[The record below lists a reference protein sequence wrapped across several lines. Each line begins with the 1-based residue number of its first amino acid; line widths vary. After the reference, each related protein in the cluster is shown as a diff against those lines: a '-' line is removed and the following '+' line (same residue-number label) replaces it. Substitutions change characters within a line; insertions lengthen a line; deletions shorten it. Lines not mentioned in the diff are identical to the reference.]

1 MTSTSHTPS
10 TLSPLP
16 FKHKPKPKPST
27 QARIQISPL
36 YILHIDTDENT
47 MPLRPH
53 LNHNPNSPQIIH
65 DPTRR
70 GCIRGVV
77 ARGRSCGRE
86 HSPYWHEASKFLVS
100 THEQVQLLAAEA
112 IPSHLSPTTSGGG
125 TSLPKYLS
133 GGLLPTPNPLPMSE
147 LSLANTNVG
156 NGPNTANVNAGGAYP
171 NSNGASYSSPTD
183 PGDISTSVDEADGDA
198 EMETRVSP
206 GRVGTGVGGRSL
218 PLPTTAARSGMRGSM
233 NTNKNTNTNTT
244 TNTPTRLKAGAVF
257 VAIPIPGPVP
267 VTQFTRGC
275 WDCLIPARARL
286 LARIRIRRRNSVDT
300 LPTHMPTSGYGY
312 PMTTASTMT
321 VAAMSGGAGADIDV
335 HNIDDVHMDDMDD
348 VHVEIDDMS
357 LDGLADGT
365 ATGGGKV
372 EDELEMKME
381 V

>member
-77 ARGRSCGRE
+77 ARGRSCGRGQE
-86 HSPYWHEASKFLVS
+86 QGPGHGHRWKKKGLTFKCESCAKAFTGTRAVSSNTPRNTPHTGTKQASFSCRLMSKYSSWRCQRYLFSHS
-100 THEQVQLLAAEA
+100 
-112 IPSHLSPTTSGGG
+112 
-125 TSLPKYLS
+125 
-133 GGLLPTPNPLPMSE
+133 
-147 LSLANTNVG
+147 
-156 NGPNTANVNAGGAYP
+156 GGAYP

-198 EMETRVSP
+198 EIETRVSP

>member
-1 MTSTSHTPS
+1 
-10 TLSPLP
+10 
-16 FKHKPKPKPST
+16 
-27 QARIQISPL
+27 
-36 YILHIDTDENT
+36 
-47 MPLRPH
+47 
-53 LNHNPNSPQIIH
+53 
-65 DPTRR
+65 
-70 GCIRGVV
+70 
-77 ARGRSCGRE
+77 
-86 HSPYWHEASKFLVS
+86 
-100 THEQVQLLAAEA
+100 
-112 IPSHLSPTTSGGG
+112 
-125 TSLPKYLS
+125 
-133 GGLLPTPNPLPMSE
+133 MSE

-198 EMETRVSP
+198 ELETRVSP

-233 NTNKNTNTNTT
+233 NTNTNTNTNTT
-244 TNTPTRLKAGAVF
+244 TNTPTRLKSVAVF

-275 WDCLIPARARL
+275 WDCLIPARAGI
-286 LARIRIRRRNSVDT
+286 LARIRIRRRNSVGIIRMWRLLD
-300 LPTHMPTSGYGY
+300 LVHYPSPTM
-312 PMTTASTMT
+312 A

-348 VHVEIDDMS
+348 VHVEIDDVS

-365 ATGGGKV
+365 ENWGGKV